1 MNESKQENI
10 IIYDWLSFTTKI
22 HTVEQVK
29 KIIGFTN
36 IAFIEIY
43 GYYGYN
49 KRITHNG
56 VSILYDGHSP
66 NMGVMVEMSGQGCRT
81 YETLGTGEWE
91 SLFELIKFNHESK
104 NMNITRLDIAYD
116 DHIGILDLTKIYADT
131 KDGNYI
137 SRTRNFQ
144 ILHSNKGQTVIH
156 GSKKSSV
163 YIRIYDKAKERGL
176 ANDFHW
182 VRFELQ
188 LRDKNA
194 FGFIKNDIEIGKKFT
209 GVVYNYL
216 RYITPNKTDTN
227 RRRWSDTNYWER
239 FIQSARKISVF
250 QKLGIDY
257 NELNLEAFVL
267 QNSGNSINVF
277 REIYGD
283 DNLLHALNLKS
294 KVANYSPKQKMLI
307 EKYRNKNYQVPT
319 IIAEHQKNKIEAEK
333 QD

>member
-22 HTVEQVK
+22 HTVEQIK
-29 KIIGFTN
+29 KIIGFTS
-36 IAFIEIY
+36 ITFLEIY

-91 SLFELIKFNHESK
+91 SLFELIILNHESK

-116 DHIGILDLTKIYADT
+116 DHIGILDLFKIYADT
-131 KDGNYI
+131 ENGNYI

-144 ILHSNKGQTVIH
+144 VLNSNKGKTVTH

-176 ANDFHW
+176 ADSCHW
-182 VRFELQ
+182 VRLELQ
-188 LRDKNA
+188 LRNGNA
-194 FGFIKNDIEIGKKFT
+194 LGFIKNDNEIGKKFI

-216 RYITPNKTDTN
+216 RYITPNKNDTN
-227 RRRWSDTNYWER
+227 RRRWSDTNYWKR
-239 FIQSARKISVF
+239 FTQSASKI
-250 QKLGIDY
+250 
-257 NELNLEAFVL
+257 
-267 QNSGNSINVF
+267 
-277 REIYGD
+277 
-283 DNLLHALNLKS
+283 
-294 KVANYSPKQKMLI
+294 
-307 EKYRNKNYQVPT
+307 
-319 IIAEHQKNKIEAEK
+319 KIF
-333 QD
+333 